1 MMDKCKKERI
11 QIATL
16 RTGITAASGG
26 LLWFI
31 TGWLAQHYGVDVSA
45 PAQAGVG
52 IVGALAAWLIT
63 KPMFSFTE
71 ECILMKEATSK
82 RGRITQVKPDAKTQ
96 VFLPQSRVAAAT
108 APTTAR
114 AARANHA
121 SAANPTSASLTVGK
135 LFDKGRITV
144 EVSRTEGTQPEVT
157 VTARGL
163 SASEFKGNNGNHGL
177 RQKLENIAGI
187 SWQNPKNLGEGKR
200 VMTGVVKS
208 SNEAEVAAKLAETA
222 SRYSA

>member
-1 MMDKCKKERI
+1 MDKCKKERL
-11 QIATL
+11 QIAAL

-26 LLWFI
+26 IFWFV
-31 TGWLAQHYGVDVSA
+31 TGWLAQQYGFDVSA

-52 IVGALAAWLIT
+52 IFGALAAWLIT

-71 ECILMKEATSK
+71 ECILMQEATSK
-82 RGRITQVKPDAKTQ
+82 RGRATQVKPDARSQ

-108 APTTAR
+108 PPTAAKNAR
-114 AARANHA
+114 SNRAVA
-121 SAANPTSASLTVGK
+121 VKPVTASLSAGK

-144 EVSRTEGTQPEVT
+144 EVTRTETDQPEVT

-208 SNEAEVAAKLAETA
+208 SNEGEVAAKLAETA